1 MIDDQVNSPKHYMG
15 PFECIE
21 LSSKYSFCAGNA
33 IKYVWRHLQKG
44 KPVQD
49 LEKAKWY
56 IDRLTANQEALHT
69 VVVSSDFDQSNDVD
83 RLLDILIDYKDENM
97 DGWAN
102 AKAFWFAVKCHDKIA
117 ASNALEDMI
126 DEAKR
131 K

>member
-56 IDRLTANQEALHT
+56 VDTLTVNQEALCP
-69 VVVSSDFDQSNDVD
+69 VVIRSAFDKSNDVD
-83 RLLDILIDYKDENM
+83 KLLDTLIDYKDNGM
-97 DGWAN
+97 NGWAN
-102 AKAFWFAVKCHDKIA
+102 AKAFWFAVKYHDKIA
-117 ASNALEDMI
+117 ASKALESMI